1 MNLLPNHIRPARTIR
16 AVAATAAALLTL
28 SGCATKTVQPAWRIV
43 PVQTVTH
50 GAGSAEGYYTIGR
63 QIEHSRDWARA
74 ADAYRQALQVEPGHV
89 DARNALAVALARLG
103 RLADAETQLRQAL
116 AAAPQRGDLHSNL
129 GFLLMLAQ
137 RPQEA
142 QVALHTALALDPQDR
157 VAQANLQLAQGR
169 ASAPAT
175 PSTVLAQAK
184 APAMTAAA
192 PQLAQAG
199 LALRVADQPTLPSLT
214 QQAPRHDTAAVPA
227 RPVDALQAKADA
239 ASAAASVQAAAA
251 DSPYP
256 AFTLELSNGMGRRG
270 AAQQLRQ
277 QLQQV
282 GLTVQRTSNQPPYR
296 QPYTMVT
303 YRPGH
308 EAAARRVAQAL
319 PLSAPLQPDAA
330 QRSGVRVLMGHDWPG
345 TVQLAGAADVSRE

>member
-1 MNLLPNHIRPARTIR
+1 MRR
-16 AVAATAAALLTL
+16 AALPLTL
-28 SGCATKTVQPAWRIV
+28 SLLLALGGCATKQDGPTWRIE
-43 PVQTVTH
+43 PVQTVAH
-50 GAGSAEGYYTIGR
+50 GAASAEGYYTIGR
-63 QIEHSRDWARA
+63 HIERTRDWARA

-103 RLADAETQLRQAL
+103 RLADAEAQLRQAM

-175 PSTVLAQAK
+175 PSTALAQAK

-199 LALRVADQPTLPSLT
+199 LALHVADQPTLPSLT

-256 AFTLELSNGMGRRG
+256 TFTLELSNGMGRRG

-277 QLQQV
+277 QLQQL

-303 YRPGH
+303 YRPGL

-345 TVQLAGAADVSRE
+345 AVQLAGAAGASRE